1 MNAQASE
8 LCKNVGYREAAEF
21 LKSGDNFCVV
31 SHAHPDGDT
40 LGSAAALVLA
50 LRKMGKAAFAV
61 CADQIPKKLAF
72 FDGGNVFEGIDA
84 ATEGESFVS
93 VDVASRSMLGSLD
106 FLVDGR
112 EFDLSI
118 DHHEVNTIPCK
129 RRLIRADYI
138 ANGEIIYELI
148 KELGVSFDKEMAT
161 ALYGAICS
169 DSGGFKYPATRPE
182 TYEYAAELIRAGAD
196 FDFINKKLFESK
208 SMVQIAL
215 ERAAYEGLEFHYN
228 GRFALVAVSA
238 ETMDECGAQE
248 SDIDVLNQ
256 IPRQVEG
263 VEVSAL
269 LRPRGEEIKVSLRS
283 NADIN
288 VASFAKSYGGGG
300 HYHAAG
306 FRLCCSLEEAKKK
319 IIDDVKSVF
328 S

>member
-1 MNAQASE
+1 MNAWDCTASE
-8 LCKNVGYREAAEF
+8 TVGYREAAAF
-21 LKSGDNFCVV
+21 LKSNDGFCIV

-50 LRKMGKAAFAV
+50 LRKMGKSAFAV
-61 CADQIPKKLAF
+61 CADSIPKKLAF
-72 FDGGNVFEGIDA
+72 FNAGGVFEGVEVIA
-84 ATEGESFVS
+84 KASTLIS
-93 VDVASRSMLGSLD
+93 VDVASKPMLGNLD
-106 FLVDGR
+106 FLVEDKC
-112 EFDLSI
+112 FDLSV

-129 RRLIRADYI
+129 RRLLKAGYI

-148 KELGVSFDKEMAT
+148 KELGLSFDKEMAT

-208 SMVQIAL
+208 SMEQVRL
-215 ERAAYEGLEFHYN
+215 ERAAYEALEFHYG
-228 GRFALVAVSA
+228 GRFAMVAISA
-238 ETMDECGAQE
+238 QAMETCGAQE
-248 SDIDVLNQ
+248 SDVDVLNQ
-256 IPRQVEG
+256 IPRQVDG
-263 VEVSAL
+263 VELSAV

-288 VASFAKSYGGGG
+288 VAALAKNYGGGG

-306 FRLCCSLEEAKKK
+306 FRLCCTLEEAKQR
-319 IIDDVKSVF
+319 IINDVKSVF